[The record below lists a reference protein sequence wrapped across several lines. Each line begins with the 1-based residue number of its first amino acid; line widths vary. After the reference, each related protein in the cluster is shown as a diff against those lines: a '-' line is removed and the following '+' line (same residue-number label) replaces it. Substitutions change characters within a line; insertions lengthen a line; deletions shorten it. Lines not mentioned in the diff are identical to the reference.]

1 MTRPNRHGTKP
12 LPKRTKAILDASAE
26 RMKIRMLL
34 SNGAIVTPIGPR
46 TILRIP
52 GSQMAQQFPTELV
65 DAVLRDRMARAAG
78 GEEAVAALEGSDD
91 VG

>member
-12 LPKRTKAILDASAE
+12 LPKRTKAILDASGE

-52 GSQMAQQFPTELV
+52 GSQMAQEFPSDLV
-65 DAVLRDRMARAAG
+65 EDVQRDRSKAQGR
-78 GEEAVAALEGSDD
+78 E
-91 VG
+91 

>member
-52 GSQMAQQFPTELV
+52 GSQMAQEFPSDLV
-65 DAVLRDRMARAAG
+65 EDVQRDRSKAQGR
-78 GEEAVAALEGSDD
+78 E
-91 VG
+91 